1 MQIARLFMNAFQAI
15 QLRIYQHISYF
26 LTSIIFK
33 SAQIKHR
40 SFKSYGLPY
49 VHVSLKGNVCIGEN
63 FTLGNSIRNNATGV
77 TGRCKID
84 VRNNA
89 NLIIG
94 NNVGITLTT
103 ITCFN
108 QVRIDD
114 NVKIGFGTHIMDTDF
129 HSIDPAIRSTTD
141 DDVKTSPIH
150 IKRNAFIGAHCFIMK
165 GVTIGENS
173 IVGAGSV
180 VTKSIPD
187 NEIWGGNPAKFL
199 KTIRL
204 S

>member
-1 MQIARLFMNAFQAI
+1 MQINKILLNTYQVI
-15 QLRIYQHISYF
+15 NLRIYQFISY
-26 LTSIIFK
+26 IFTNIVFCF
-33 SAQIKHR
+33 AQIKCQ
-40 SFKSYGLPY
+40 SFKSYGIPY
-49 VHVSLKGNVCIGEN
+49 IHVSLKGNVSIGEN
-63 FTLGNSIRNNATGV
+63 FVLGNSIKNNATGI

-141 DDVKTSPIH
+141 DDVKTAPIH

-187 NEIWGGNPAKFL
+187 NEIWGGNPAKF
-199 KTIRL
+199 IRKVNG
-204 S
+204 